1 MIGHKTWDRICGNCL
16 GFFFIAV
23 TAQKKIS
30 GMLGVNVA
38 LNHVFILQRP
48 GMGRLI
54 GPKTWDRSVRIFG
67 GRMEQPV
74 TAPRLFR
81 GCLGVGWSNLC
92 IKWLYGMHWAGNG
105 RGFRVH

>member
-1 MIGHKTWDRICGNCL
+1 MGPNLWKL
-16 GFFFIAV
+16 FGFFLDSRDCPEKSV
-23 TAQKKIS
+23 
-30 GMLGVNVA
+30 GCLGVNVA

-81 GCLGVGWSNLC
+81 GCLGVGWFNLC
-92 IKWLYGMHWAGNG
+92 IKWLFGMHWAGNG

>member
-1 MIGHKTWDRICGNCL
+1 MNG
-16 GFFFIAV
+16 AV
-23 TAQKKIS
+23 RDYSMADV
-30 GMLGVNVA
+30 GMDLCVLGV
-38 LNHVFILQRP
+38 NHVFILQRP

-54 GPKTWDRSVRIFG
+54 GPKTWDRGVRIFG

>member
-1 MIGHKTWDRICGNCL
+1 MNG
-16 GFFFIAV
+16 AV
-23 TAQKKIS
+23 RDCSMADV
-30 GMLGVNVA
+30 GMDLCVLGV
-38 LNHVFILQRP
+38 NHVFILQRP
-48 GMGRLI
+48 GMGCLI
-54 GPKTWDRSVRIFG
+54 GPKTWDRGVRSFG